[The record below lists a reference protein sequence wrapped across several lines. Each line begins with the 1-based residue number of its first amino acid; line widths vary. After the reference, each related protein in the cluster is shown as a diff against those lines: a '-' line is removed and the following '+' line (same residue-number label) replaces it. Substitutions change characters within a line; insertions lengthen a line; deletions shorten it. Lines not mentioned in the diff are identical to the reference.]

1 MILSNKSQD
10 PRPSIV
16 QLDSADS
23 AYWLQ
28 DRLATN
34 FGEPNTF
41 VPRGFE
47 AYARILHPIER
58 DRPQP
63 PETWETIFLA
73 EPMEFEREL
82 VSWKTVAAAEG
93 KRIQKF
99 TQSSSLS
106 LADPQT
112 STQEWFDSV
121 GWRYSQTIE
130 GDLEGGTLAR
140 VAAVL
145 ANHTSTPYQG
155 VAAIWEGWGAGTPVR
170 YSSARPAL
178 WGSVV
183 ARGAEAARNLKQILN
198 GSQARLELPG
208 RSHRLFAAGV
218 LEFADLDWMAHAPWG
233 ESEEYAQSPSI
244 LWPQDHTWVLVTE
257 VDYDSTIIAG
267 SMQLIDALLV
277 TDGLEV
283 FEVGSDIEER
293 LRIYPD
299 QEPSDV
305 GE

>member
-1 MILSNKSQD
+1 MILTNKFQE

-28 DRLATN
+28 ERLAKN

-82 VSWKTVAAAEG
+82 VPWKTVAAAEG
-93 KRIQKF
+93 KRVNKY

-106 LADPQT
+106 PIDQQAP
-112 STQEWFDSV
+112 SHEWFDRA
-121 GWRYSQTIE
+121 GWRYGQTIE
-130 GDLEGGTLAR
+130 GNLDLGTLVL
-140 VAAVL
+140 VATIL
-145 ANHTSTPYQG
+145 TQHTSTPRQG
-155 VAAIWEGWGAGTPVR
+155 VAAIWEGWEAGTSVR
-170 YSSARPAL
+170 YSSAKPTKM
-178 WGSVV
+178 GSAM
-183 ARGAEAARNLKQILN
+183 ARGAEAARNMKRMLAGQEV
-198 GSQARLELPG
+198 RLELPG
-208 RSHRLFAAGV
+208 RSHKLFAAGAIDFV
-218 LEFADLDWMAHAPWG
+218 EPGWPNHAPWI
-233 ESEEYAQSPSI
+233 EHQWAPQSPTI
-244 LWPQDHTWVLVTE
+244 LWPQDHQWVLATE

-267 SMQLIDALLV
+267 SRQLIDALLM
-277 TDGLEV
+277 TEGLEV